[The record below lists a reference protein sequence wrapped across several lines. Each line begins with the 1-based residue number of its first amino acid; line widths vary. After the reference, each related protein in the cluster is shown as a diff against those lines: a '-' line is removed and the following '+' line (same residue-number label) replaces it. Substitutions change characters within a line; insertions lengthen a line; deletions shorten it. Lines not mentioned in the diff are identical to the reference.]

1 MTNWIDKGANAY
13 CKLLE
18 LLLVALLAA
27 MVAMVAMVFG
37 NVVLRYAFNWKKKA
51 SSACRTGSWASAR

>member
-18 LLLVALLAA
+18 LLLVALLA
-27 MVAMVAMVFG
+27 AMVAMVFG

>member
-1 MTNWIDKGANAY
+1 MTNWIDKAANAY

-18 LLLVALLAA
+18 LLLVALLA
-27 MVAMVAMVFG
+27 AMVAMVFG

-51 SSACRTGSWASAR
+51 SSACRTGSWATAR